1 MRNNRSN
8 VNAIR
13 TRLDAIRRQARM
25 EERTRIARELH
36 DSLLQ
41 GLFSASLQLDV
52 ADSRLAPSAPAKPL
66 IRQVLQQL
74 RRMIDESRSSLRELR
89 ARPSGP
95 TDLERAF
102 AQIPEQLHVSEKIK
116 YRLVVEGTPR
126 RLRPLMQEEV
136 HRIGNEAL
144 ANAFLHSQ
152 ASRVDTV
159 IEYSRH
165 HFRLLVRDDGVGI
178 HADVLKSGR
187 EGHWGL
193 CGMRERA
200 SKIGAQ
206 LCVQSAPGAGT
217 EIELCVPA
225 GTAFPRLC
233 TVRSAVL
240 AC

>member
-1 MRNNRSN
+1 MRKHRVSA
-8 VNAIR
+8 VR
-13 TRLDAIRRQARM
+13 TRLDAIRRQARI

-36 DSLLQ
+36 DCLLQ

-66 IRQVLQQL
+66 IQEVQQQL
-74 RRMIDESRSSLRELR
+74 RRMIAESRSSVWGLR

-95 TDLERAF
+95 KDLERAF
-102 AQIPEQLHVSEKIK
+102 AQIPEQLQVGEKIK
-116 YRLVVEGTPR
+116 YRLLVEGTPR
-126 RLRPLMQEEV
+126 LLRPLMQEEV

-144 ANAFLHSQ
+144 ANAFRHSH

-159 IEYSRH
+159 IEYSRR
-165 HFRLLVRDDGVGI
+165 HFRLLVRDDGIGI

-200 SKIGAQ
+200 SKIGAK
-206 LCVQSAPGAGT
+206 LDVQSAPGAGT
-217 EIELCVPA
+217 EIDLCVPA
-225 GTAFPRLC
+225 STAFYRLC
-233 TVRSAVL
+233 SVRSAVL

>member
-36 DSLLQ
+36 DCLLQ

-66 IRQVLQQL
+66 IQEVQQQL
-74 RRMIDESRSSLRELR
+74 RRMIAESRSSVWGLR

-95 TDLERAF
+95 KDLERAF
-102 AQIPEQLHVSEKIK
+102 AQIPEQLQVGEKIK
-116 YRLVVEGTPR
+116 YRLLVEGTPR
-126 RLRPLMQEEV
+126 LLRPLMQEEV

-144 ANAFLHSQ
+144 ANAFRHSH

-165 HFRLLVRDDGVGI
+165 HFRLLVRDDGIGI
-178 HADVLKSGR
+178 HADVLTSGR

-200 SKIGAQ
+200 AKIGAK
-206 LCVQSAPGAGT
+206 LDVQSAPGAGT
-217 EIELCVPA
+217 EIDLCVPA
-225 GTAFPRLC
+225 STAFYRLC
-233 TVRSAVL
+233 TGRSAVL